1 MAYNMSMNMGLYPDE
16 TGYKEWKVSNFPN
29 EMGIEGTLTKEFK
42 YIHPQD
48 FHSKFLKNA
57 LCTIET
63 PTYTDIKIRNDIE
76 MTNNKRY
83 FQPKEW
89 NLNKLLYNYNCLW
102 HIGHKEQKYFE
113 KFIVLLN
120 LHIQGLYK
128 EHKVNIKQRI
138 IKPSGELYEKDK
150 ENI

>member
-1 MAYNMSMNMGLYPDE
+1 MDMNKGLYPDE
-16 TGYKEWKVSNFPN
+16 TGYKDWKVSKFPN
-29 EMGIEGTLTKEFK
+29 EMAIEGTLTKEFK

-48 FHSKFLKNA
+48 FHSKFLKNG
-57 LCTIET
+57 LCTLNT

-113 KFIVLLN
+113 KFIAYLKA
-120 LHIQGLYK
+120 HIQHLY
-128 EHKVNIKQRI
+128 EDNNVNIKKRAF
-138 IKPSGELYEKDK
+138 KPNGELYEVK

>member
-42 YIHPQD
+42 FIHPQD
-48 FHSKFLKNA
+48 FHSKFLKNG

-83 FQPKEW
+83 FQPKKW
-89 NLNKLLYNYNCLW
+89 NLNKLLYNYNCQW
-102 HIGHKEQKYFE
+102 HLGHNEQKYWE
-113 KFIVLLN
+113 KYIAYLKA
-120 LHIQGLYK
+120 HIQQLY
-128 EHKVNIKQRI
+128 EDNNVNINKRAF
-138 IKPSGELYEKDK
+138 KPNGKLYEIKK
-150 ENI
+150 NI

>member
-1 MAYNMSMNMGLYPDE
+1 MGCVLL
-16 TGYKEWKVSNFPN
+16 N
-29 EMGIEGTLTKEFK
+29 
-42 YIHPQD
+42 
-48 FHSKFLKNA
+48 
-57 LCTIET
+57 T

-113 KFIVLLN
+113 KFIAYFKCTHSTFIQRAIRLILN
-120 LHIQGLYK
+120 K
-128 EHKVNIKQRI
+128 EQLNQM
-138 IKPSGELYEKDK
+138 
-150 ENI
+150 ENFMKLKKISDICH

>member
-1 MAYNMSMNMGLYPDE
+1 MAYNMDMNKGLYPDE
-16 TGYKEWKVSNFPN
+16 TGYKDWKVSKFPN
-29 EMGIEGTLTKEFK
+29 EMAIEGTLTKEFK

-48 FHSKFLKNA
+48 FHSKFLKNG
-57 LCTIET
+57 LCTLNT

-89 NLNKLLYNYNCLW
+89 NCNKLLFNYNCLW
-102 HIGHKEQKYFE
+102 HIGHNEQKYFE
-113 KFIVLLN
+113 KLIAYLKA
-120 LHIQGLYK
+120 HIQHLYRDYN
-128 EHKVNIKQRI
+128 VNINKRAF
-138 IKPSGELYEKDK
+138 KPSGELYEVK

>member
-1 MAYNMSMNMGLYPDE
+1 MAYNMDMNKGLYPDE
-16 TGYKEWKVSNFPN
+16 TGYKEWKPSRFPN

-42 YIHPQD
+42 FIHPQD
-48 FHSKFLKNA
+48 FHSKFLKNG

-89 NLNKLLYNYNCLW
+89 NLNKLLYNYDCLW
-102 HIGHKEQKYFE
+102 HLTSNDLKFMKKYANFL
-113 KFIVLLN
+113 KM
-120 LHIQGLYK
+120 HIQDLYR
-128 EHKVNIKQRI
+128 EYNVNIKRRAF
-138 IKPSGELYEKDK
+138 KPSGELNE
-150 ENI
+150 I

>member
-1 MAYNMSMNMGLYPDE
+1 MAYNMDMNKGLYPDE
-16 TGYKEWKVSNFPN
+16 QGYINFPLNKFPN
-29 EMGIEGTLTKEFK
+29 EMAIEGTLTKEFK

-48 FHSKFLKNA
+48 FHSKFLKKG
-57 LCTIET
+57 LCTVDT

-102 HIGHKEQKYFE
+102 HLTSNDLKFMKKYTQFL
-113 KFIVLLN
+113 KM
-120 LHIQGLYK
+120 HIQDLYR
-128 EHKVNIKQRI
+128 EYKVNIKQRHF
-138 IKPSGELYEKDK
+138 KPSGELNE
-150 ENI
+150 I

>member
-1 MAYNMSMNMGLYPDE
+1 MAYNMDMNKGLYPDE
-16 TGYKEWKVSNFPN
+16 QGYINFPLNKFSN
-29 EMGIEGTLTKEFK
+29 EMAIEGTLTKEFK

-48 FHSKFLKNA
+48 FHSKFLKKS

-89 NLNKLLYNYNCLW
+89 NLNKLLFNYNCLW
-102 HIGHKEQKYFE
+102 HLGHKEQKYFE
-113 KFIVLLN
+113 KFIAYLKA
-120 LHIQGLYK
+120 HIQHLY
-128 EHKVNIKQRI
+128 EDNNVNIKKRAF
-138 IKPSGELYEKDK
+138 KPNGELYEVK

>member
-1 MAYNMSMNMGLYPDE
+1 MAYNMDMNKGLYPDE
-16 TGYKEWKVSNFPN
+16 PDYKEWKVSNFPN
-29 EMGIEGTLTKEFK
+29 EMAIEGTLTKEFK

-48 FHSKFLKNA
+48 FHSKFLKNG
-57 LCTIET
+57 LCTLDV

-102 HIGHKEQKYFE
+102 HLNSNDL
-113 KFIVLLN
+113 KFMNKFTKFLKM
-120 LHIQGLYK
+120 HIQDLYR
-128 EHKVNIKQRI
+128 EYNVNIKRRAF
-138 IKPSGELYEKDK
+138 KPSGELYEVK

>member
-1 MAYNMSMNMGLYPDE
+1 MAYNMDMKKGLYPDE
-16 TGYKEWKVSNFPN
+16 PDYKEWKVSNFPN
-29 EMGIEGTLTKEFK
+29 EMAIEGTLTKEFK

-48 FHSKFLKNA
+48 FHSKFLKNG
-57 LCTIET
+57 LCTLDV

-102 HIGHKEQKYFE
+102 HLNSNDL
-113 KFIVLLN
+113 KFMNKFTKFLKM
-120 LHIQGLYK
+120 HIQDLYR
-128 EHKVNIKQRI
+128 EYNVNIKRRAF
-138 IKPSGELYEKDK
+138 KPSGELYEVK